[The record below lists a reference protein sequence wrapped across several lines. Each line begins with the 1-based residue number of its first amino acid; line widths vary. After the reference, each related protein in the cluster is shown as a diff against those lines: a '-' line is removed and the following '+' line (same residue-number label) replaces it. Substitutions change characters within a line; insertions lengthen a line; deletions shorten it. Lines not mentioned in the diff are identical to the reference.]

1 MEEDVLMRTAVRRAP
16 EGTWRR
22 GRPKTIWRR
31 TAEAEMRDLVHRR
44 GTIELVSC
52 FFKPSQPERI
62 ISRLGE
68 TFIKRCIVERT
79 STAELRPEKKKQIEK
94 AESCR
99 ENLWNEIQLK
109 GLKDRDKRRK
119 RIKKKK
125 KEWKSDWSMSLTST
139 ATSPPSKGEPLGT
152 TERLVKDRTACRNYG
167 AAVNTNGR
175 LK

>member
-1 MEEDVLMRTAVRRAP
+1 MAPIRRRFRLLADVTTVVFSKTCLGAKCAQQGGEGWGIGQVRRMEEDVLMRTAVRRAP

-44 GTIELVSC
+44 GTIELVSW

-79 STAELRPEKKKQIEK
+79 STAELRPEKKKT
-94 AESCR
+94 
-99 ENLWNEIQLK
+99 
-109 GLKDRDKRRK
+109 D
-119 RIKKKK
+119 
-125 KEWKSDWSMSLTST
+125 
-139 ATSPPSKGEPLGT
+139 
-152 TERLVKDRTACRNYG
+152 
-167 AAVNTNGR
+167 
-175 LK
+175 

>member
-44 GTIELVSC
+44 GTIELVSW

-79 STAELRPEKKKQIEK
+79 STAELRPEKKQIEK

-109 GLKDRDKRRK
+109 GLKDRGESARFVGW
-119 RIKKKK
+119 KK
-125 KEWKSDWSMSLTST
+125 TF
-139 ATSPPSKGEPLGT
+139 
-152 TERLVKDRTACRNYG
+152 
-167 AAVNTNGR
+167 
-175 LK
+175 